1 MLNGQGKIRIKYGR
15 GSSFCSPTG
24 IYYLGNRFSYNHIK
38 MFHSS
43 FTLSCSISFLLLFIG
58 FLSQAQMIETT
69 RVYDV
74 ERAHQAV
81 VADQDHFYVI
91 NNSEIV
97 KYDLES
103 GIRVDKWQDTTG
115 RIRHLNSGVM
125 VDGKLYCANSN
136 FPQAPMASSIEVFD
150 PVRMEPAGSHSLGI
164 DIGSAT
170 WLDWYEG
177 YWYVVFAHYSG
188 NGGEPGK
195 TNQWTQLVKF
205 TPDWQRVGGW
215 IFPEELLERFGNYS
229 NSGGVIL
236 SDGTI
241 LGTGHDEKELYL
253 LSFPSQGYTLEWT
266 GTVPAPFEGQGIAKD
281 LDDPRVLY
289 GISRKNDQ
297 VIVGRWVAT
306 NYKDR

>member
-1 MLNGQGKIRIKYGR
+1 MMVY
-15 GSSFCSPTG
+15 SV
-24 IYYLGNRFSYNHIK
+24 
-38 MFHSS
+38 HSLA
-43 FTLSCSISFLLLFIG
+43 FSISFLLLITG
-58 FLSQAQMIETT
+58 FLSQAQTIETT

-74 ERAHQAV
+74 DRAHQAV

-103 GIRVDKWQDTTG
+103 GDKVDAWQDTTG
-115 RIRHLNSGVM
+115 KIRHLNSGVIM
-125 VDGKLYCANSN
+125 DGKLYCANSN
-136 FPQAPMASSIEVFD
+136 FPQSPMASSIEIFD
-150 PVRMEPAGSHSLGI
+150 PIGLQPVGSHSFGI

-170 WLDWYEG
+170 WIDWYEDH
-177 YWYVVFAHYSG
+177 WYVVFAHYSG

-195 TNQWTQLVKF
+195 TNRWTQLVKY
-205 TPDWQRVGGW
+205 TSDWKRLGGW

-236 SDGTI
+236 SDGTM
-241 LGTGHDEKELYL
+241 LGTGHDEQELYVL
-253 LSFPSQGYTLEWT
+253 IFPEQGYTLEWT
-266 GTVPAPFEGQGIAKD
+266 KTVPAPFEGQGIAKD

-297 VIVGRWVAT
+297 VIVGRWV
-306 NYKDR
+306 D